1 MGEARRNEDHDALEE
16 AIDCYERVCELWRGE
31 VLTDL
36 RYFDDVAAERAHVEQ
51 TLVGGCAVAAS
62 SSSPRT
68 GRSERA
74 AIGTRVIEHDPLIER
89 AHRVVI
95 TAFVQER
102 DEAGARN
109 ALRTCRSV
117 IEASGLSLEA
127 ETEMLARRI
136 ENPSAVA

>member
-51 TLVGGCAVAAS
+51 TLVGALCRGGELLLAANR
-62 SSSPRT
+62 P
-68 GRSERA
+68 ERA
-74 AIGTRVIEHDPLIER
+74 RAIGTRVIEHDPLIER